1 MLSSYVIVMQL
12 SLGCCLYFVASARLR
27 LVEGYPDNPACSG
40 RVEIYHQD
48 QWGTVCD
55 DAWDLQDA
63 QVVCRQL
70 GCGSALS
77 ALQNASFGHGSG
89 PIWLDD
95 VGCSGSEFTLKR
107 CSHPSFGSHNCGHHD
122 NAGVVCEGEC

>member
-1 MLSSYVIVMQL
+1 MQL

-27 LVEGYPDNPACSG
+27 LVNGYSGNPACSG

-55 DAWDLQDA
+55 DYWDLTDA

-70 GCGSALS
+70 GCGSAVS
-77 ALQNASFGHGSG
+77 APGSASFGRGSG
-89 PIWLDD
+89 KIWLDN
-95 VGCSGSEFTLKR
+95 VGCWGSESSLADCWSWFWGT
-107 CSHPSFGSHNCGHHD
+107 HNCNHGED
-122 NAGVVCEGEC
+122 AGVVCGGEC